1 MIKFIGYL
9 IKYRK
14 NTLKLSRMEQ
24 EIENLKNESEFYE
37 NKAVKSNN
45 ALRQIYNLLTEY
57 EKNGKFYAP
66 IYCEIKEIV
75 ENNVEKKLSDEIFLH
90 YSSNNK

>member
-57 EKNGKFYAP
+57 EKDGKFYAP

-75 ENNVEKKLSDEIFLH
+75 ENNVEKKLSDEIFSH

>member
-9 IKYRK
+9 IKYK
-14 NTLKLSRMEQ
+14 TNTLKLSRME
-24 EIENLKNESEFYE
+24 EELETLKNESYWYE
-37 NKAVKSNN
+37 RKANKLNN
-45 ALRQIYNLLTEY
+45 ALRQIHNLLAEY
-57 EKNGKFYAP
+57 EKGGNFYAP

-75 ENNVEKKLSDEIFLH
+75 ENNVEKKLSDEIFSH